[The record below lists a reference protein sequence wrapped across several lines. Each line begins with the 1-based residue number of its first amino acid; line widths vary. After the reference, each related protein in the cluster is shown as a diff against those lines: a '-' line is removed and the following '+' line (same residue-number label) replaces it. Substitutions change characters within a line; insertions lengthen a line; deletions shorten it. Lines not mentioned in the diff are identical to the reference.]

1 MKRLTLLLIL
11 PLICSCVRHKVKEK
25 PDPRL
30 IGCWAS
36 KVADESDKSISDAV
50 RMTFTPEG
58 VIIYEVRRPLSVMH
72 GKPSKIH
79 TYTATYYL
87 SEGYIYTKD
96 ESAKEDK
103 AAYKFSNQ
111 KKLLLYFNDT
121 PQTLT
126 RINTDL
132 P

>member
-1 MKRLTLLLIL
+1 MKRLIPLLIL
-11 PLICSCVRHKVKEK
+11 PFIFCCSRQKIKEK

-36 KVADESDKSISDAV
+36 KIADEADQSVSDSVK
-50 RMTFTPEG
+50 MTFTPEG
-58 VIIYEVRRPLSVMH
+58 VIIYEVKRPPAVTH
-72 GKPSKIH
+72 GKPLKTH

-103 AAYKFSNQ
+103 AEYKFKNE

-126 RINTDL
+126 RIKTTL

>member
-1 MKRLTLLLIL
+1 MKRLIFLLIL
-11 PLICSCVRHKVKEK
+11 PFTVCCSRQKVKEK
-25 PDPRL
+25 ADPRL

-36 KVADESDKSISDAV
+36 QVADEVDKSISDSV

-58 VIIYEVRRPLSVMH
+58 VIIYEVKRPVSVTH
-72 GKPSKIH
+72 GKPYKTH
-79 TYTATYYL
+79 TYTATYYI

-103 AAYKFSNQ
+103 AEYKFKN
-111 KKLLLYFNDT
+111 KKNLLLYFNDT

-126 RINTDL
+126 RINTTL
-132 P
+132 H